1 MTHYGFETV
10 SPTFLNDCCVGF
22 RLWDYP
28 LIYIQTTDGHSNLTP
43 NQQEF
48 DASLRSYSQTL
59 TRSVSEPENLKH
71 HRIKFNAG
79 KSCVF
84 RMSKTNLTKNLSTS
98 PLYVFLFVL
107 TLNDNDQVK
116 PNLIGTVT
124 IPMVDLDLPEV
135 EGELPKRVLSG
146 SFDLVNDHDFKIGL
160 IDIDIRLRKLP
171 QSRLSTFDSS
181 IKSFY
186 ETADQKTSRE
196 SSTPAL
202 RTTFSLQRPMT
213 AYDEPSQSGNRSSVS
228 MSTNRPQSASATMT
242 TTVPASLVMDKNV
255 TWSRRKTIRSP
266 LEGLGDLTEYV
277 LLPFF

>member
-1 MTHYGFETV
+1 
-10 SPTFLNDCCVGF
+10 
-22 RLWDYP
+22 
-28 LIYIQTTDGHSNLTP
+28 
-43 NQQEF
+43 
-48 DASLRSYSQTL
+48 
-59 TRSVSEPENLKH
+59 
-71 HRIKFNAG
+71 
-79 KSCVF
+79 
-84 RMSKTNLTKNLSTS
+84 
-98 PLYVFLFVL
+98 VL

-160 IDIDIRLRKLP
+160 IDVDIRLRKLP

-196 SSTPAL
+196 SNPAL

-228 MSTNRPQSASATMT
+228 MSMNRPQSASATMT
-242 TTVPASLVMDKNV
+242 TTVPASLVMDQNV

-277 LLPFF
+277 L